1 MPNTLVITKVGPE
14 ADRILDA
21 FQERT
26 KLAARDGET
35 ARIFTF
41 EGAGHDVDVGA
52 ELDAVAEARRG
63 RHADLIWTFAYE
75 VAQFGHGQSRRGALH
90 YPA

>member
-1 MPNTLVITKVGPE
+1 MPNTLVITKVGPDAE
-14 ADRILDA
+14 RILDA

-41 EGAGHDVDVGA
+41 EGAGHGVDVGA
-52 ELDAVAEARRG
+52 ERHCGPERRFSATQQDATRRVSLQ
-63 RHADLIWTFAYE
+63 RE
-75 VAQFGHGQSRRGALH
+75 KQS
-90 YPA
+90 

>member
-1 MPNTLVITKVGPE
+1 MPNTLVIVKVGPE

-41 EGAGHDVDVGA
+41 EGAGHDVEVGA
-52 ELDAVAEARRG
+52 ILDAIDPAW
-63 RHADLIWTFAYE
+63 ADHVE
-75 VAQFGHGQSRRGALH
+75 VATQV
-90 YPA
+90 

>member
-1 MPNTLVITKVGPE
+1 MPNTLVITKVGPDAE
-14 ADRILDA
+14 RILDA

-26 KLAARDGET
+26 RLAARDGET

-52 ELDAVAEARRG
+52 ELEAIDPRLVAARRG
-63 RHADLIWTFAYE
+63 RHPD
-75 VAQFGHGQSRRGALH
+75 VM
-90 YPA
+90 

>member
-1 MPNTLVITKVGPE
+1 MPNTLVITKHGPD

-35 ARIFTF
+35 ARIFTL
-41 EGAGHDVDVGA
+41 EGAGHGVDVGA
-52 ELDAVAEARRG
+52 TLDAIDPAW
-63 RHADLIWTFAYE
+63 ADHGE
-75 VAQFGHGQSRRGALH
+75 VATQV
-90 YPA
+90 

>member
-1 MPNTLVITKVGPE
+1 MPNTLVITKHGPE

-35 ARIFTF
+35 ARIFTL
-41 EGAGHDVDVGA
+41 EGAGHGVDVGA
-52 ELDAVAEARRG
+52 TLDAIDPAWGDHV
-63 RHADLIWTFAYE
+63 E
-75 VAQFGHGQSRRGALH
+75 VATQV
-90 YPA
+90 

>member
-1 MPNTLVITKVGPE
+1 MPNTLVITKVGPD

-21 FQERT
+21 FQQRT

-52 ELDAVAEARRG
+52 ELEAIDPEWAQ
-63 RHADLIWTFAYE
+63 HVE
-75 VAQFGHGQSRRGALH
+75 VATQV
-90 YPA
+90 

>member
-1 MPNTLVITKVGPE
+1 MPNTLVITKVGPD

-35 ARIFTF
+35 ARIFTL
-41 EGAGHDVDVGA
+41 EGAGHGVDVGA
-52 ELDAVAEARRG
+52 ELDAIDPAWGDHV
-63 RHADLIWTFAYE
+63 E
-75 VAQFGHGQSRRGALH
+75 VATQV
-90 YPA
+90 

>member
-41 EGAGHDVDVGA
+41 EGAGHGVDVGA
-52 ELDAVAEARRG
+52 ELAEARRG
-63 RHADLIWTFAYE
+63 RHADLKWTFAYE
-75 VAQFGHGQSRRGALH
+75 VAQSGHGQSQPGALH
-90 YPA
+90 YVA

>member
-21 FQERT
+21 FEQST

-41 EGAGHDVDVGA
+41 EGAGHDVDVKA
-52 ELDAVAEARRG
+52 QLDAIDPAW
-63 RHADLIWTFAYE
+63 ADHVE
-75 VAQFGHGQSRRGALH
+75 VATQV
-90 YPA
+90 

>member
-1 MPNTLVITKVGPE
+1 MPNTLVMTKVGPE

-35 ARIFTF
+35 ARIFSF
-41 EGAGHDVDVGA
+41 EGAGHGVDVAA
-52 ELDAVAEARRG
+52 ELEAVDPAWSD
-63 RHADLIWTFAYE
+63 HVE
-75 VAQFGHGQSRRGALH
+75 VATQI
-90 YPA
+90 

>member
-52 ELDAVAEARRG
+52 ELDAVDPAWQQ
-63 RHADLIWTFAYE
+63 HVE
-75 VAQFGHGQSRRGALH
+75 VATQT
-90 YPA
+90 

>member
-1 MPNTLVITKVGPE
+1 MPNTLVITKHGPE

-26 KLAARDGET
+26 KLAARDGAT

-41 EGAGHDVDVGA
+41 EGAGHGVDVGA
-52 ELDAVAEARRG
+52 ELDAIDPG
-63 RHADLIWTFAYE
+63 WGDHLE
-75 VAQFGHGQSRRGALH
+75 VATQV
-90 YPA
+90 

>member
-41 EGAGHDVDVGA
+41 EGAGHGVDVSA
-52 ELDAVAEARRG
+52 ELDAVDPEWAQ
-63 RHADLIWTFAYE
+63 HVE
-75 VAQFGHGQSRRGALH
+75 VATQV
-90 YPA
+90 

>member
-1 MPNTLVITKVGPE
+1 MPNTLVMTKVGPD

-26 KLAARDGET
+26 KRAARDGET

-52 ELDAVAEARRG
+52 TLDAVDPAW
-63 RHADLIWTFAYE
+63 ADHVE
-75 VAQFGHGQSRRGALH
+75 VATRV
-90 YPA
+90 

>member
-1 MPNTLVITKVGPE
+1 MPNMLVITKIGPE

-41 EGAGHDVDVGA
+41 EGARHGVEVGA
-52 ELDAVAEARRG
+52 TLDAIDPAW
-63 RHADLIWTFAYE
+63 ADHVE
-75 VAQFGHGQSRRGALH
+75 VATQV
-90 YPA
+90 

>member
-1 MPNTLVITKVGPE
+1 MLVITKVGPE
-14 ADRILDA
+14 ANRILDA

-41 EGAGHDVDVGA
+41 EGAGHGVDVGA
-52 ELDAVAEARRG
+52 TLDAIDRAWGDHV
-63 RHADLIWTFAYE
+63 E
-75 VAQFGHGQSRRGALH
+75 VATQV
-90 YPA
+90 

>member
-52 ELDAVAEARRG
+52 ELDADRSRVVAARRG
-63 RHADLIWTFAYE
+63 RHADVT
-75 VAQFGHGQSRRGALH
+75 
-90 YPA
+90 

>member
-21 FQERT
+21 FEERT

-35 ARIFTF
+35 ARIFTL
-41 EGAGHDVDVGA
+41 EGAGHDVQVKA
-52 ELDAVAEARRG
+52 QLDAID
-63 RHADLIWTFAYE
+63 ADWASHVE
-75 VAQFGHGQSRRGALH
+75 VATQV
-90 YPA
+90 

>member
-1 MPNTLVITKVGPE
+1 MPNTLVITKHGPE

-35 ARIFTF
+35 ARIFTL
-41 EGAGHDVDVGA
+41 EGAGHDVQVKA
-52 ELDAVAEARRG
+52 QLDAIDPEW
-63 RHADLIWTFAYE
+63 ADHVE
-75 VAQFGHGQSRRGALH
+75 VATQV
-90 YPA
+90 

>member
-1 MPNTLVITKVGPE
+1 MPNTLIITKVGPE

-26 KLAARDGET
+26 KLAARDGEN

-41 EGAGHDVDVGA
+41 EGAGHGVDIGA
-52 ELDAVAEARRG
+52 ELDAIDSAWSDHV
-63 RHADLIWTFAYE
+63 E
-75 VAQFGHGQSRRGALH
+75 VATQV
-90 YPA
+90 